1 MHLTLGDVKCYLL
14 QSSPPLQR
22 GALHAYLH
30 WEGLHFGDWS
40 SFQAVAWGSLAVHEL
55 DPMKF
60 T

>member
-1 MHLTLGDVKCYLL
+1 ML
-14 QSSPPLQR
+14 SPSIQPHTAAR
-22 GALHAYLH
+22 CPARHLH

>member
-1 MHLTLGDVKCYLL
+1 ML
-14 QSSPPLQR
+14 SPSIQPPTAAR
-22 GALHAYLH
+22 CLHAYLH

-40 SFQAVAWGSLAVHEL
+40 GFQAVAWGSLAVHEL